1 MLRTLI
7 LLLIIVPLAIVF
19 VAFAVANRH
28 DVTLLLDPTRSIAGL
43 EPDAVTTEL
52 ASAAIYFQPPLW
64 VALFVAMIVGL
75 VIGWLASVASHVP
88 YRREARR
95 KRREAD
101 EWHRRADRE
110 HEIAERERE
119 RADLYAP
126 QDATSDA
133 QRRRRPLGALP
144 APSN

>member
-7 LLLIIVPLAIVF
+7 LLLILVPVGIVF
-19 VAFAVANRH
+19 VTFIVTNRHEATVLFDPTLDVTDLTSAGPYGLYAALPLSVWLFLSLVAGVLLGGFAV
-28 DVTLLLDPTRSIAGL
+28 LLSQGR
-43 EPDAVTTEL
+43 
-52 ASAAIYFQPPLW
+52 
-64 VALFVAMIVGL
+64 
-75 VIGWLASVASHVP
+75 
-88 YRREARR
+88 YRREARA

-126 QDATSDA
+126 QDATSDV